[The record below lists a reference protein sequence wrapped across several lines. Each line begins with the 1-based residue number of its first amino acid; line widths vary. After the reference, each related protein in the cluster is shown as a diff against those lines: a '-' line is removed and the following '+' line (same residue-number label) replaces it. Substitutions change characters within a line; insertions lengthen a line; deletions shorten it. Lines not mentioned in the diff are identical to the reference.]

1 MISTSTN
8 ELTTLSRC
16 RSHRRASSIM
26 AAYNRRREMQDLL
39 LLLLVLR
46 RRQRRQNRRQLSYAG
61 TPRSRPTRAA
71 SSSHSC
77 IPCGRA
83 HTASRAPGRL
93 GLNSPTSCFWW
104 PRYASLPAGVVTGCG
119 MTTAKQ
125 KRWLVKRTAGRRYTA
140 GISLWKRS
148 SAIPRD
154 TARVSRRNK

>member
-1 MISTSTN
+1 MISTTSSN

-16 RSHRRASSIM
+16 RSPRRASSIM

-46 RRQRRQNRRQLSYAG
+46 RRQKRQNRRQLSYAG

-83 HTASRAPGRL
+83 HLVFG
-93 GLNSPTSCFWW
+93 GLDTRHWLWHDNSKTKALIGQEDGW
-104 PRYASLPAGVVTGCG
+104 PAVY
-119 MTTAKQ
+119 
-125 KRWLVKRTAGRRYTA
+125 RRNIA
-140 GISLWKRS
+140 LE
-148 SAIPRD
+148 AIQRD

>member
-1 MISTSTN
+1 MISTTSTN

-77 IPCGRA
+77 IPFGRA

-93 GLNSPTSCFWW
+93 GLNSPTRHYRQASSLAVAWQQQNKSADW
-104 PRYASLPAGVVTGCG
+104 SRGRLAGGIPQEYRSGSDPARYRSGVT
-119 MTTAKQ
+119 Q
-125 KRWLVKRTAGRRYTA
+125 K
-140 GISLWKRS
+140 
-148 SAIPRD
+148 
-154 TARVSRRNK
+154 